1 MVVNN
6 VIHPIARKI
15 KSVLI
20 GFVNVLASIYLVD
33 RKLSEESIFQRVR
46 SHITL
51 VKLVKQRKRARL
63 KKLGM
68 TDVTER
74 KKSDTVFVFG
84 SGRSVLNLTNQE
96 WIKIGGHD
104 TIGFSGSFQQDW
116 VNLDYLLLRGWAE
129 TVIPDENSIVDVAKD
144 FIGKYDEHCK
154 RNQLRA
160 TKLII
165 QEDYSASFCGALFA
179 LGFMERHAKDGY
191 FGFTTYRFS
200 KSPSLCFEWGLS
212 HGKGTLCDAIN
223 FAYLGG
229 WKNIV
234 LLGVDLYDS
243 GYFFVPEGMTET
255 WDSAAKRFVFSKR
268 NSRGHSFGETHNTA
282 RNGVVDLVGEWATLF
297 NKRSGVSIWTYNPLS
312 LMREKLPVYTF

>member
-1 MVVNN
+1 MVVNDVAHPN
-6 VIHPIARKI
+6 VQKI
-15 KSVLI
+15 ESVLI
-20 GFVNVLASIYLVD
+20 RLVNALASIHLVD

-51 VKLVKQRKRARL
+51 VGLVRQRKRARL
-63 KKLGM
+63 KKLGIS
-68 TDVTER
+68 DVLAR

-84 SGRSVLNLTNQE
+84 SGRSILNVTDEE
-96 WIKIGGHD
+96 WIKIGIHD

-116 VNLDYLLLRGWAE
+116 VNLDYLLLRGWVE
-129 TVIPDENSIVDVAKD
+129 TVTPDKNSIVDVARD
-144 FIGKYDEHCK
+144 FIGKYDEHYK
-154 RNQLRA
+154 RNRLSG
-160 TKLII
+160 TKLIV

-243 GYFFVPEGMTET
+243 GHFFLPKGMNEI
-255 WDSAAKRFVFSKR
+255 WDSKEKRLVLSAQ
-268 NSRGHSFGETHNTA
+268 SWRGLSVGDTHNTA

-312 LMREKLPVYTF
+312 LMQEKLPVYTF

>member
-1 MVVNN
+1 MVVNDVAHPN
-6 VIHPIARKI
+6 VQKI
-15 KSVLI
+15 ESVLI
-20 GFVNVLASIYLVD
+20 RLVNALASIHLVD

-51 VKLVKQRKRARL
+51 VGLVRQRKRARL
-63 KKLGM
+63 KKLGIS
-68 TDVTER
+68 DVLAR

-84 SGRSVLNLTNQE
+84 SGRSILNVTDEE
-96 WIKIGGHD
+96 WIKIGRHD

-116 VNLDYLLLRGWAE
+116 VNLDYLLLRGWVE
-129 TVIPDENSIVDVAKD
+129 TVTPDKNSIVDVARD
-144 FIGKYDEHCK
+144 FIGKYDEHYK
-154 RNQLRA
+154 RNRLSG
-160 TKLII
+160 TKLIV

-243 GYFFVPEGMTET
+243 GHFFLPKGMNEI
-255 WDSAAKRFVFSKR
+255 WDSKEKRLVLSAQ
-268 NSRGHSFGETHNTA
+268 SWRGLSVGDTHNTA

>member
-1 MVVNN
+1 MVVNDVAHPN
-6 VIHPIARKI
+6 VQKI
-15 KSVLI
+15 ESVLI
-20 GFVNVLASIYLVD
+20 RLVNALASIHLVD

-51 VKLVKQRKRARL
+51 VGLVRQRKRARL
-63 KKLGM
+63 KKLGIS
-68 TDVTER
+68 DVLAR

-84 SGRSVLNLTNQE
+84 SGRSILNVTDEE
-96 WIKIGGHD
+96 WIKIGRHD

-116 VNLDYLLLRGWAE
+116 VNLDYLLLRGWVE
-129 TVIPDENSIVDVAKD
+129 TVTPDKNSIVDVARD
-144 FIGKYDEHCK
+144 FIGKYDEHYK
-154 RNQLRA
+154 RNRLSG
-160 TKLII
+160 TKLIV

-243 GYFFVPEGMTET
+243 GHFFLPKGMNEI
-255 WDSAAKRFVFSKR
+255 WDSKEKRLVLSAQ
-268 NSRGHSFGETHNTA
+268 SWRGLSVGDTHNTA

-312 LMREKLPVYTF
+312 LMQEKLPVYTF

>member
-1 MVVNN
+1 MVVNDVAHPN
-6 VIHPIARKI
+6 VQKI
-15 KSVLI
+15 ESVLI
-20 GFVNVLASIYLVD
+20 RLVNALASIHLVD

-51 VKLVKQRKRARL
+51 VGLVRQRKRARL
-63 KKLGM
+63 KKLGIS
-68 TDVTER
+68 DVLSR

-84 SGRSVLNLTNQE
+84 SGRSILNVTDEE
-96 WIKIGGHD
+96 WIKIGIHD

-116 VNLDYLLLRGWAE
+116 VNLDYLLLRGWVE
-129 TVIPDENSIVDVAKD
+129 TVTPDKNSIVDVARD
-144 FIGKYDEHCK
+144 FIGKYDEHYK
-154 RNQLRA
+154 RNRLSG
-160 TKLII
+160 TKLIV

-243 GYFFVPEGMTET
+243 GHFFLPKGMNEI
-255 WDSAAKRFVFSKR
+255 WDSKEKRLVLSAQ
-268 NSRGHSFGETHNTA
+268 SWRGLSVGDTHNTA

-312 LMREKLPVYTF
+312 LMQEKLPVYTF

>member
-1 MVVNN
+1 MVVND
-6 VIHPIARKI
+6 VAHPIVQKI
-15 KSVLI
+15 ESVLI
-20 GFVNVLASIYLVD
+20 RLVNALASIHLVD

-51 VKLVKQRKRARL
+51 VGLVRQRKRARL
-63 KKLGM
+63 KKLGIS
-68 TDVTER
+68 DVLAR

-84 SGRSVLNLTNQE
+84 SGRSILNVTDEE
-96 WIKIGGHD
+96 WIKIGRHD

-116 VNLDYLLLRGWAE
+116 VNLDYLLLRGWVE
-129 TVIPDENSIVDVAKD
+129 TVTPDKNSIVDVARD
-144 FIGKYDEHCK
+144 FIGKYDEHYK
-154 RNQLRA
+154 RNRLSG
-160 TKLII
+160 TKLIV

-243 GYFFVPEGMTET
+243 GHFFLPKGMNEI
-255 WDSAAKRFVFSKR
+255 WDSKEKRLVLSAQ
-268 NSRGHSFGETHNTA
+268 SWRGLSVGDTHNTA

>member
-1 MVVNN
+1 MVVNDVAHPN
-6 VIHPIARKI
+6 VQKI
-15 KSVLI
+15 ESVLI
-20 GFVNVLASIYLVD
+20 RIVNALASIHLVD

-51 VKLVKQRKRARL
+51 VGLVRQRKRARL
-63 KKLGM
+63 KKLGIS
-68 TDVTER
+68 DVLAR

-84 SGRSVLNLTNQE
+84 SGRSILNVTDEE
-96 WIKIGGHD
+96 WIKIGRHD

-116 VNLDYLLLRGWAE
+116 VNLDYLLLRGWVE
-129 TVIPDENSIVDVAKD
+129 TVTPDKNSIVDVARD
-144 FIGKYDEHCK
+144 FIGKYDEHYK
-154 RNQLRA
+154 RNRLSG
-160 TKLII
+160 TKLIV

-243 GYFFVPEGMTET
+243 GHFFLPKGMNEI
-255 WDSAAKRFVFSKR
+255 WDSKEKRLVLSAQ
-268 NSRGHSFGETHNTA
+268 SWRGLSVGDTHNTA